1 MYVCVS
7 ICGDFNPGQFCEV
20 TQVRVEIG
28 LVIGG
33 KTKLRSRG
41 VVVLGVEKGLSTY
54 VDCEC
59 RVAIERV
66 DKVCEKCEIRVDKL
80 VIVFQR
86 GE

>member
-1 MYVCVS
+1 MCIYMWGFQS
-7 ICGDFNPGQFCEV
+7 RTILRSNASTGRNWARNRE
-20 TQVRVEIG
+20 
-28 LVIGG
+28 

-59 RVAIERV
+59 RVAIELV
-66 DKVCEKCEIRVDKL
+66 DKVCEKCEISVDKL

>member
-28 LVIGG
+28 LVIGE
-33 KTKLRSRG
+33 RQSY
-41 VVVLGVEKGLSTY
+41 VLGALSFSGLKRGLSTY